1 MRDGLEILQN
11 LCNSYGVSGDE
22 TRTRDIIL
30 KEISPFVSGLK
41 VDNLGNIIAFKQGKC
56 TPKKKIM
63 ISTHMDE
70 VGFIVTYI
78 TDDGLLKFNTVGGI
92 NSNVVCG
99 KSVVIGEQCIPGV
112 IGLKPIHLLNAK
124 ERQKSIS
131 IEELYIDIGAPNKDE
146 ALSYVS
152 PGDSVCFS
160 SNFKLENNMVKSK
173 AIDDRVG
180 CFILINLIK
189 QDLPFDVYFTF
200 VTQEEIGLRGAKV
213 AAFSVDPDIAIV
225 VEATTAADVKGVSAE
240 KQVCKIGHG
249 AVIAFMDKSTIYDR
263 ELYELALKLAKENG
277 IKIQIKS
284 LVAGGNDSGAI
295 HATRGGV
302 KTIAVSLPC
311 RYLHTAC
318 SMICADDIWETQKLV
333 QKLAEKICEKEI

>member
-1 MRDGLEILQN
+1 M
-11 LCNSYGVSGDE
+11 
-22 TRTRDIIL
+22 
-30 KEISPFVSGLK
+30 
-41 VDNLGNIIAFKQGKC
+41 
-56 TPKKKIM
+56 
-63 ISTHMDE
+63 
-70 VGFIVTYI
+70 
-78 TDDGLLKFNTVGGI
+78 
-92 NSNVVCG
+92 
-99 KSVVIGEQCIPGV
+99 
-112 IGLKPIHLLNAK
+112 
-124 ERQKSIS
+124 
-131 IEELYIDIGAPNKDE
+131 
-146 ALSYVS
+146 
-152 PGDSVCFS
+152 CFS

-189 QDLPFDVYFTF
+189 QDLPFDMHFTF
-200 VTQEEIGLRGAKV
+200 VTQEEIGVRGAKV

-225 VEATTAADVKGVSAE
+225 VEATTAADVKGASAE

-302 KTIAVSLPC
+302 KTISVSLPC
-311 RYLHTAC
+311 RYLHTSC